1 MNFSIIIPTYNSAK
15 TIQKNLESIV
25 SQSFDDYQVV
35 VIDNNSTDETVNII
49 KKNNIKNIKFLIEKD
64 NGIFDAINKG
74 IKISDNEYISVLHS
88 DDFYNDKD
96 VLLNVFNTFEE
107 NVSNDIVY
115 GDLIYV
121 KKDNI
126 NSNVRYWRPGPFRKN
141 SFFKGWHPPHPS
153 FFVKKNLFKKF
164 GYYNHKIGNSADVE
178 LMYRYLELNNLKSK
192 YINKTLVKMRY
203 GGASNK
209 NFLSIYNQNIQLL
222 RSLKINKNVF
232 KIIIFFVYK
241 FFNRL
246 KQFVITQ

>member
-15 TIQKNLESIV
+15 TIQKNLDSII
-25 SQSFDDYQVV
+25 SQSFNDYQVV

-96 VLLNVFNTFEE
+96 VLLNVFKTFEE
-107 NVSNDIVY
+107 DASNDIVY
-115 GDLIYV
+115 GDLIYL

-126 NSNVRYWRPGPFRKN
+126 NSMVRYWRPGPFRKN

-164 GYYNHKIGNSADVE
+164 FYYNHKIGNSADVE

-209 NFLSIYNQNIQLL
+209 NFLSIYNQNIQVL
-222 RSLKINKNVF
+222 RFLKINKNF
-232 KIIIFFVYK
+232 LKIIIFFVYK
-241 FFNRL
+241 FFDRL

>member
-15 TIQKNLESIV
+15 TIQKNLDSII
-25 SQSFDDYQVV
+25 SQSFEDYQVV
-35 VIDNNSTDETVNII
+35 VIDNNSTDETVDII

-96 VLLNVFNTFEE
+96 VLQYVFNTFEE
-107 NVSNDIVY
+107 NTSNDIVY

-126 NSNVRYWRPGPFRKN
+126 NLNVRYWRPGPFRKN

-209 NFLSIYNQNIQLL
+209 NFLSIYNQNIQVL
-222 RSLKINKNVF
+222 RSLKIHKNIF

-241 FFNRL
+241 LFDRL
-246 KQFVITQ
+246 KQFVIT